1 MLGVGFILLMF
12 MVNSSMMS
20 SSISKSSGGGGV
32 DIAKRKYEM
41 VKNVTTRFKDV
52 AGMEQSKLEIQ

>member
-1 MLGVGFILLMF
+1 
-12 MVNSSMMS
+12 MS
-20 SSISKSSGGGGV
+20 NSISKSSGGGGV